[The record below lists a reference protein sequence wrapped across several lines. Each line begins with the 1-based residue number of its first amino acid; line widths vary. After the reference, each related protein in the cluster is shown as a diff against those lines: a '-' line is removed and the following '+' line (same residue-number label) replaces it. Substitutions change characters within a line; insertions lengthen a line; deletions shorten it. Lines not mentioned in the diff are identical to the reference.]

1 MYTLDNDSKG
11 GSRRMV
17 FLDRDGTINQDSPDY
32 IKSPAEFS
40 FLPGAFAAMRR
51 LAGLGIDVIVVTN
64 QGVIG
69 RQMVEEEV
77 IDEINRQMVEEIEC
91 EGGNIAGV
99 YLCPHAPW
107 MGCACRKPEPGMLS
121 QASQDYG
128 IDLSRS
134 FMVGDKESD
143 VEAGKAAGCLPILL
157 SPDCGPSAMGGHRP
171 DGAIVASNLYQA
183 TQRIENVLT
192 CETVLY

>member
-1 MYTLDNDSKG
+1 MFVDSPP
-11 GSRRMV
+11 RRAV
-17 FLDRDGTINQDSPDY
+17 FLDRDGTINRDSSDY

-40 FLPGAFAAMRR
+40 FLPGTFAAMRR
-51 LAGLGIDVIVVTN
+51 LVCLDVDIIVVTN

-69 RQMVEEEV
+69 RRMVNEEV
-77 IDEINRQMVEEIEC
+77 IAEINRRMVAEIEA
-91 EGGNIAGV
+91 EGGKITEV

-121 QASQDYG
+121 QASQDYE

-143 VEAGKAAGCLPILL
+143 VEAGKAAGCQSILL
-157 SPDCGPSAMGGHRP
+157 SPDCAPAALDTQRP
-171 DGAIVASNLYQA
+171 DGSLVVSDLYRA
-183 TQRIENVLT
+183 TQRIESILAAEEAVL
-192 CETVLY
+192 C